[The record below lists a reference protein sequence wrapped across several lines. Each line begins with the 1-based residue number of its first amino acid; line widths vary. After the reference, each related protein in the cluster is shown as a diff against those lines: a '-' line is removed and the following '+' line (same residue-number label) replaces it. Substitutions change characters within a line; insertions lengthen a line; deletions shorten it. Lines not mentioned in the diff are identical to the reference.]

1 MHHLTPSQRLI
12 GLLDQQQAIRK
23 MAETMAQH
31 VQVEVHPLME
41 EVLKISAQALKAP
54 AACLHLA
61 DEEAGRLNMVAG
73 FGMDPVR
80 ARAWSRL
87 AINGDSPPANAFRQG
102 RVMQMAGG
110 DGALGLGGLLCGPVQ
125 GFATNLGVINYLW
138 REEPF
143 SGVDADRDD
152 FLYAVGNLVGISIE
166 HAGLVSEMVDN
177 LSHILQLKS
186 RVEERNQQ
194 LDQLNRR
201 LSELS
206 ITDSLTG
213 LYNRRHLSTR
223 LEEAVERARR
233 ENEPLTILLGDLDHF
248 KRVNDQLGHQAGDEA
263 LKLLATWLKEGTRQV
278 AAVGTGRPV
287 DTVGRYGGEEFLV
300 ILVDCDLNNG
310 VMVAE
315 KLRLAA
321 AEKSRRPPFD
331 QLGGFTISFGA
342 AQLESEYTPDDLLAA
357 ADMALYQAK
366 SAGRNRVTAACRP
379 DSA

>member
-1 MHHLTPSQRLI
+1 MHHLTPSQRVA
-12 GLLDQQQAIRK
+12 GLLDRQKAIRQ

-31 VQVEVHPLME
+31 VQVEVHPFME
-41 EVLKISAQALKAP
+41 EVLKISAQALKSP

-61 DEEAGRLNMVAG
+61 DEEAGRLNLVAG

-87 AINGDSPPANAFRQG
+87 AISGDSPPADAFRQG
-102 RVMQMAGG
+102 RVLQLADENGS
-110 DGALGLGGLLCGPVQ
+110 LGLNGLLCGPVL
-125 GFATNLGVINYLW
+125 GFATNLGVINFLW

-206 ITDSLTG
+206 ITDGLTG
-213 LYNRRHLSTR
+213 LYNRRFLSAR

-248 KRVNDQLGHQAGDEA
+248 KRVNDRLGHQAGDDA
-263 LKLLATWLKEGTRQV
+263 LKLLASWLKEGTRQV
-278 AAVGTGRPV
+278 AAVGEGRPV

-300 ILVDCDLNNG
+300 ILVDCDLDNG
-310 VMVAE
+310 LKVAE
-315 KLRLAA
+315 KLRRFA
-321 AEKSRRPPFD
+321 AERSQRPPFD

-342 AQLESEYTPDDLLAA
+342 AELGPDHTAETLVAA
-357 ADMALYQAK
+357 VDQALYRAK
-366 SAGRNRVTAACRP
+366 SEGRNRVAAAGRT
-379 DSA
+379 